1 MSPRKNAAAPPV
13 KVQRGLD
20 HEVIH
25 PVNLLRKRAVVMHDG
40 PHVLDETAIRRAEQ
54 ALKALAPEF
63 NGWMEDAVRKLLD
76 AWAAIGK
83 NGLGEGRLGALH
95 RDAHD
100 IKGQATT
107 LGFPLAS
114 RVGASLCLIIEGTPR
129 ERLSDKA
136 VMLLMGQHVDAI
148 RAITREG
155 ISKAAHPVGDKLAA
169 ELELVAE
176 HMVAAMN
183 GAKLH

>member
-1 MSPRKNAAAPPV
+1 MAARKNHTAPPV
-13 KVQRGLD
+13 KVERGLD

-40 PHVLDETAIRRAEQ
+40 PPVLDETAIRRAEQ
-54 ALKALAPEF
+54 ALKALSPQF
-63 NGWMEDAVRKLLD
+63 NGWMEESVRKLGD
-76 AWAAIGK
+76 AWAAVRAG
-83 NGLGEGRLGALH
+83 GLGDGRLAALH
-95 RDAHD
+95 REAHD

-114 RVGASLCLIIEGTPR
+114 RVGASLCLILEGAPQD
-129 ERLSDKA
+129 RLGDT
-136 VMLLMGQHVDAI
+136 VVTLLVGQHIDAI

-155 ISKAAHPVGDKLAA
+155 VMKAAHPIGDKLAA